1 MERTILHVDM
11 NNFYATVECLHHP
24 EWRDKPIAVSGS
36 AEKRHGVVLAKSE
49 AAKKCGVKTGD
60 TLWQAQRKCPDIL
73 FVEPHFELY
82 QKYSYLAKEIYLN
95 YTDRVESFGLDECW
109 LDVTGASHFGGDGKL
124 IADEIRRRIKEEL
137 GVTASVGVSFN
148 KIFAKLGSDMKKPDA
163 TTLITRENY
172 KKLVWPLPVGDL
184 LFVGKATKERLS
196 ECGIKTIGELALSDP
211 DELLRMLGKNG
222 LSLRSYARGEDKSE
236 VEAYSTAR
244 EIKSIG
250 NSTTTPRDLI
260 EEDEIKITLYAL
272 CESVAER
279 MREKAL
285 VCRTVQINL
294 RDNALLT
301 TDRQGKLDYPSCVS
315 SVLFEKAYSLY
326 KESGWTKRPLRTIGV
341 RACDLEEEENLQI
354 SFLPEFEKMQ
364 KKEEEERTID
374 NIRRRFGHFSVQR
387 GIMLSDP
394 DLSGINPK
402 ERHTIHPEIFNRK
415 KRGSKGFDIEE

>member
-11 NNFYATVECLHHP
+11 NNFYATVECLYHP
-24 EWRDKPIAVSGS
+24 EWQGKPIAVGGS
-36 AEKRHGVVLAKSE
+36 AERRHGVVLAKSE

-82 QKYSYLAKEIYLN
+82 QKYSELAKEIYLN

-109 LDVTGASHFGGDGKL
+109 LDVTGTSHFGGNGKL

-137 GVTASVGVSFN
+137 GITASVGVSFN

-163 TTLITRENY
+163 TTLITSENY
-172 KKLVWPLPVGDL
+172 KKLVWPLPVSDL
-184 LFVGKATKERLS
+184 LFVGKATKERLL
-196 ECGIKTIGELALSDP
+196 ECGIKTIGELALSNP
-211 DELLRMLGKNG
+211 DEIVRMLGKNG
-222 LSLRSYARGEDKSE
+222 LMLRSYARGEDRLE
-236 VEAYSTAR
+236 VATYSSAR

-250 NSTTTPRDLI
+250 NSTTTPRDLVTD
-260 EEDEIKITLYAL
+260 DEIKITLYAL

-279 MREKAL
+279 MREKRL
-285 VCRTVQINL
+285 VCKTIQINL
-294 RDNALLT
+294 RDSGLVT
-301 TDRQGKLDYPSCVS
+301 TGRQGKLDYPSCVS

-326 KESGWTKRPLRTIGV
+326 KESGWTKKPLRTLGV
-341 RACDLEEEENLQI
+341 RACDLDEEESLQI

-364 KKEEEERTID
+364 KKEDEERTID

-402 ERHTIHPEIFNRK
+402 ERHTIHPETFNRK
-415 KRGSKGFDIEE
+415 KKDGKGFDIEE